1 MVDGCDFGLEYPPLA
16 QGFVVVA
23 VAAQFVPATA
33 AGAAVPVVA
42 GSVAIVAS
50 GYFGPA
56 KLAGALAH
64 LCALMCLL
72 ERREGVVFSLGAG
85 GNEQLYNGI
94 PVLWY
99 SNLVQGP
106 HQSELFLP

>member
-1 MVDGCDFGLEYPPLA
+1 MVGSLA

-23 VAAQFVPATA
+23 VAAAVAAQFVLAIA
-33 AGAAVPVVA
+33 AIAAVPVVA
-42 GSVAIVAS
+42 GSVAVVAS

-72 ERREGVVFSLGAG
+72 ERREVVFSLGAG
-85 GNEQLYNGI
+85 GDEQLYNGI
-94 PVLWY
+94 LEPWY
-99 SNLVQGP
+99 SNPVQGP